1 MLVLMR
7 ILTDGRLR
15 ARVEDEIQAVLGD
28 GLDLVLDSK
37 ALAQLKLIN
46 GVYSS

>member
-15 ARVEDEIQAVLGD
+15 TRVEDEIQAVAQNR
-28 GLDLVLDSK
+28 LDLVLDSK

-46 GVYSS
+46 GVYAS